1 MKKVNWFMS
10 SWFIGG
16 LWLAGCAS
24 SDMKPVDLYPE
35 DQCAQCR
42 MAVSSDSF
50 ASEIITKNGEVFK
63 FDDLGCQE
71 KFVKENAELVIGV
84 IFVKDYQTRIWLLK
98 EKSFI
103 VLTSIKTP
111 MGSGKVA
118 VADSIQAKQLVEK
131 YPAQDISEADG
142 CPCCKVNEE
151 QMKE

>member
-71 KFVKENAELVIGV
+71 KFVK
-84 IFVKDYQTRIWLLK
+84 DYQTRIWLLK